1 MAKRKRTKKASSADK
16 RKRPRS
22 ASAGSHKRSAST
34 PRRRKSKAS
43 PATPRR
49 RAPARPRRSGG
60 IRKASGSGRRRPRNK
75 VPRPNRGKGG
85 DRSRRT
91 SRKKGGRNARSS
103 QSLPKKPKRPKKPR
117 GGTRR
122 VVQPAPKRPRRPPTV
137 VKKPPKPPAGPRVR
151 KPGKTPAGKP
161 KQPPR
166 LPPIVGDRPRPAKLP
181 PKVLAPPTIVDPQAV
196 LTIPP
201 SADARVAI
209 RNIQEAFM
217 ELIYRVGLGLGQ
229 FHRPRVVLNRDG
241 SVDGRIL
248 IVGWPSNMDPWTVM
262 DALQKALPPIPGARI
277 RLDWR
282 LGPARTQDEL
292 QELEERYLSTRS
304 GKQPYAVSSS
314 YYGADRWKEAFQAAK
329 RILAALKENKRKV
342 AGILI
347 DIYWDPEGRYRTVRK
362 KQPKPGYKRTWAWK
376 PKRGRRR

>member
-1 MAKRKRTKKASSADK
+1 
-16 RKRPRS
+16 
-22 ASAGSHKRSAST
+22 
-34 PRRRKSKAS
+34 
-43 PATPRR
+43 
-49 RAPARPRRSGG
+49 
-60 IRKASGSGRRRPRNK
+60 
-75 VPRPNRGKGG
+75 
-85 DRSRRT
+85 
-91 SRKKGGRNARSS
+91 
-103 QSLPKKPKRPKKPR
+103 
-117 GGTRR
+117 
-122 VVQPAPKRPRRPPTV
+122 
-137 VKKPPKPPAGPRVR
+137 
-151 KPGKTPAGKP
+151 
-161 KQPPR
+161 
-166 LPPIVGDRPRPAKLP
+166 
-181 PKVLAPPTIVDPQAV
+181 VLAPPTIVDPQAV

-209 RNIQEAFM
+209 RNIQEAFL

-241 SVDGRIL
+241 SVDGRLL

-329 RILAALKENKRKV
+329 RILAALKENRRKV

-347 DIYWDPEGRYRTVRK
+347 DVYWDPEGRYRTVRK

-376 PKRGRRR
+376 PKKDRRR